1 VATRVIMPA
10 LGMSQDTGRL
20 LRWLVAEGTLVAA
33 GQPLVEIET
42 DKVTTEIESPAAG
55 FLAGVRVRPGEDV
68 PVGQV
73 IAFVLAPG
81 ESQPP
86 VDLQEPPPKA
96 GLGAPPH
103 VSATAPPSSPG
114 GRPAASPKARRLAQE
129 RGVDL
134 AALSGSGPG
143 GEITAADV
151 MKVDTSRP
159 AAPRTVAGSAA
170 WARVAERM
178 TQSWTS
184 APHFYLTREL
194 SAHAMV
200 DRRKQWLPQI
210 PTVTYTDIIICVVA
224 KALRQHPQLNGRW
237 KEGTVVVADQI
248 GIGVAVATDTG
259 LLVPVVQRADEL
271 ALSEIARRRFDLVT
285 RAQSGQ
291 LQLDDVV
298 GGTFTISNLGMYG
311 VDAVAPILNP
321 PQAAILGVGRIA
333 DRVVA
338 VDGAP
343 TVRPMMT
350 LTLSCDHRVVDGAR
364 AAQFL
369 ETLARGLEILEG
381 LVP

>member
-1 VATRVIMPA
+1 MATRVIMPA
-10 LGMSQDTGRL
+10 LGMSQETGRL

-81 ESQPP
+81 ESPPP
-86 VDLQEPPPKA
+86 VDFQEPPLKA
-96 GLGAPPH
+96 GVGATPQ
-103 VSATAPPSSPG
+103 VSGTAPQSLPV

-134 AALSGSGPG
+134 TGLSGSGPG

-159 AAPRTVAGSAA
+159 TAQPRVAGAT
-170 WARVAERM
+170 WARMAERM
-178 TQSWTS
+178 AQSWMS

-210 PTVTYTDIIICVVA
+210 PTVTYTDMIVCVVA
-224 KALRQHPQLNGRW
+224 KALRQHPQLNARW

-259 LLVPVVQRADEL
+259 LLVPVVQQADEL
-271 ALSEIARRRFDLVT
+271 ALSEVARRRFDLVT

-291 LQLDDVV
+291 LQPDDVV

-338 VDGAP
+338 VDGSPA
-343 TVRPMMT
+343 VRPMMT
-350 LTLSCDHRVVDGAR
+350 VILSCDHRVVDGAR

-369 ETLARGLEILEG
+369 ETLARGLESLEG

>member
-1 VATRVIMPA
+1 MATRVIMPA

-81 ESQPP
+81 ESQPA

-96 GLGAPPH
+96 GLGATPH
-103 VSATAPPSSPG
+103 VSGTAPPSSPV

-134 AALSGSGPG
+134 TGLSGSGPG

-151 MKVDTSRP
+151 MKVDTSHP
-159 AAPRTVAGSAA
+159 TVQPRVAGAA
-170 WARVAERM
+170 WARMAERM
-178 TQSWTS
+178 AQSWMS

-210 PTVTYTDIIICVVA
+210 PTVTYTDMIVCVVA
-224 KALRQHPQLNGRW
+224 KALRQHPQLNARW

-248 GIGVAVATDTG
+248 GIGVAVAAATG

-271 ALSEIARRRFDLVT
+271 ALSEVARRRFDLVT

-291 LQLDDVV
+291 LQPDDVV

-338 VDGAP
+338 VDGSPA
-343 TVRPMMT
+343 VRPMMT
-350 LTLSCDHRVVDGAR
+350 VILSCDHRVVDGAR

-369 ETLARGLEILEG
+369 ETLARGLESLEG

>member
-1 VATRVIMPA
+1 MATRVIMPA
-10 LGMSQDTGRL
+10 LGISQETGRV
-20 LRWLVAEGTLVAA
+20 LRWLVAEGTLVVA

-55 FLAGVRVRPGEDV
+55 FLEGVHARPGEEV

-81 ESQPP
+81 ESLPSVEP
-86 VDLQEPPPKA
+86 LKLSSQE

-103 VSATAPPSSPG
+103 MSAMSPVSPPMS
-114 GRPAASPKARRLAQE
+114 RPAASPKARRLAEE

-134 AALSGSGPG
+134 AAVTGSGAG

-151 MKVDTSRP
+151 MKADTSRP
-159 AAPRTVAGSAA
+159 ATPHSAAGSRV
-170 WARVAERM
+170 WARMAERM

-194 SAHAMV
+194 SGQAMV
-200 DRRKQWLPQI
+200 DRRKQWSTQI
-210 PTVTYTDIIICVVA
+210 PTLTYTDMIVATVA
-224 KALRQHPQLNGRW
+224 KALRQHPQLNARW
-237 KEGTVVVADQI
+237 KEGAVVAADQI
-248 GIGVAVATDTG
+248 GIGVAVATDAG
-259 LLVPVVQRADEL
+259 LLVPVLRRADEL
-271 ALSEIARRRFDLVT
+271 ALAEIARRRFDLVT

-291 LQLDDVV
+291 LQPDDVA
-298 GGTFTISNLGMYG
+298 GGTFTISNLGMHG
-311 VDAVAPILNP
+311 VDTVAPILNP

-343 TVRPMMT
+343 AVRPMMT
-350 LTLSCDHRVVDGAR
+350 VTLACDHRVVDGTR

-369 ETLARGLEILEG
+369 VTLAGGLEGLEG
-381 LVP
+381 LVL

>member
-10 LGMSQDTGRL
+10 LGMSQETGRL
-20 LRWLVAEGTLVAA
+20 LRWLVAEGAVVAA
-33 GQPLVEIET
+33 GQPLLEIET

-55 FLAGVRVRPGEDV
+55 LLAGVRAREGEEV

-81 ESQPP
+81 ESLPP
-86 VDLQEPPPKA
+86 VDPMKLSSRE

-103 VSATAPPSSPG
+103 VSASAPASPPG

-134 AALSGSGPG
+134 AAVTGSGAG

-151 MKVDTSRP
+151 MKADTALP
-159 AAPRTVAGSAA
+159 APRQIAAGSTT
-170 WARVAERM
+170 WARMAERM
-178 TQSWTS
+178 TQSWIS
-184 APHFYLTREL
+184 APHFYLSREL
-194 SAHAMV
+194 SAQAMV
-200 DRRKQWLPQI
+200 DRRKHWSAQI
-210 PTVTYTDIIICVVA
+210 PTVTYTDMIVGMVA
-224 KALRQHPQLNGRW
+224 KALRQHLQLNARW
-237 KEGTVVVADQI
+237 KEGAVVVADQI
-248 GIGVAVATDTG
+248 GIGVAVATDAG
-259 LLVPVVQRADEL
+259 LLVPVLRRADEL
-271 ALSEIARRRFDLVT
+271 ALAEIARRRFDLVT

-291 LQLDDVV
+291 LQPDDVV

-311 VDAVAPILNP
+311 VDTVAPILNP

-338 VDGAP
+338 VDRAP
-343 TVRPMMT
+343 AVRPMMT
-350 LTLSCDHRVVDGAR
+350 LTLACDHRVVDGAR

-369 ETLARGLEILEG
+369 ETVARGLESLEG
-381 LVP
+381 LVL